1 MIKTCRW
8 CARIG
13 RLCVWPYQVLLWIIN
28 LLFLPDDV
36 REWIFGSGTRALELI
51 NALMLLGWAAVML
64 VDASHVYLIPSYAKF
79 AEMPQGLV
87 FGLFAG
93 VGALLLVL
101 LPSETPRS
109 NVLSGFLLVGSA
121 LLWSVVSVG
130 FWYTYPPLNTAM
142 VVYPVLAAS
151 SWWAGVL
158 LIDNAKDELFKP
170 EKARGG

>member
-1 MIKTCRW
+1 MNSQPQTGRRPMELALTFLQIALLSFGGGLSAHAFNILVEKKCWLGREEFLSFLAISRLLPGANMVNLAV
-8 CARIG
+8 CIG
-13 RLCVWPYQVLLWIIN
+13 NRCGGAGGAV
-28 LLFLPDDV
+28 
-36 REWIFGSGTRALELI
+36 
-51 NALMLLGWAAVML
+51 AAVAGLLL
-64 VDASHVYLIPSYAKF
+64 VP
-79 AEMPQGLV
+79 
-87 FGLFAG
+87 
-93 VGALLLVL
+93 LLLVL

-142 VVYPVLAAS
+142 VVYPVLAVV